1 MNQEPTTNDQTPE
14 NLLNADIPDKFI
26 DKDTGQVRMED
37 FVKSYKALEQEF
49 SKRPS
54 APKTPD
60 EYCIDCT
67 HGLFE
72 TDPEVNKRLHAKGF
86 TQEQAQEVYALA
98 AERMIPIIAQIQ
110 RDAEADRAVEKLI
123 NHFGGVD
130 AWKSISGQ
138 LLAFGQKALPADVLA
153 NMSSS
158 YEGVLA
164 LHRLM
169 QSEEPGL
176 NSEGTSTVAV
186 GAKDEDALKAMM
198 RDPRYW
204 KDRDPEFI
212 KQVTEGFESVYS

>member
-37 FVKSYKALEQEF
+37 FVKSYRALEQEF

-86 TQEQAQEVYALA
+86 TQEQAQEVYALYRRA
-98 AERMIPIIAQIQ
+98 H
-110 RDAEADRAVEKLI
+110 DTDHCAD
-123 NHFGGVD
+123 
-130 AWKSISGQ
+130 
-138 LLAFGQKALPADVLA
+138 PAGRR
-153 NMSSS
+153 S
-158 YEGVLA
+158 
-164 LHRLM
+164 R
-169 QSEEPGL
+169 
-176 NSEGTSTVAV
+176 
-186 GAKDEDALKAMM
+186 
-198 RDPRYW
+198 PR
-204 KDRDPEFI
+204 R
-212 KQVTEGFESVYS
+212 